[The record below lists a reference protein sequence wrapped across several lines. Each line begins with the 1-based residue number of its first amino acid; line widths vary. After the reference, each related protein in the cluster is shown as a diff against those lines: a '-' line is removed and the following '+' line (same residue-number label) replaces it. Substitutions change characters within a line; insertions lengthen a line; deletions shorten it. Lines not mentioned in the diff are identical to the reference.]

1 MTADLVLAIDQG
13 TTNTKALVVAADG
26 SVVTRAARPMKV
38 VYPQPGWAEQSA
50 TDLWATVHE
59 AVAEAL
65 RDVDRGRLAA
75 IAISNQ
81 RESVVLWDRAT
92 GAPIGPCV
100 IWQCRRS
107 SAACASLRARG
118 LAEAIRAKTGLG
130 LDPLFPASK
139 IAWLLDQHPSLR
151 PRAARGELAVGTI
164 DAWLLWNL
172 TGGRVHA
179 CDRSNASRTQLFD
192 IRRLAWDAELA
203 EIFRVPLAVLPEVR
217 PSDARF
223 GTTTTG
229 LAGIP
234 AGIPI
239 RAMMGDSH
247 AALYGHAVD
256 GPGTVKATYGTG
268 SSLMTL
274 TDGVVAS
281 THGLASTIAWSRGD
295 RVAHALEGNIS
306 VSAQAAAFMA
316 KMLGLADV
324 VALSALAETVDGSDG
339 VVFVPALVGL
349 GAPHWNDA
357 ARGLVTG
364 LSLGSTPA
372 HIARATFEA
381 IALQIVDVVEAM
393 EGDLHHP
400 LARLS
405 VDGGATANRFLMRL
419 QADLAGRP
427 IDVSGI
433 TELSAVGAAR
443 MAFAAIGGDDTRLFV
458 PEVTTFTPTLSPDRR
473 AAIRAT
479 WKSAVARAQA

>member
-26 SVVTRAARPMKV
+26 GIVARASRPMKV
-38 VYPQPGWAEQSA
+38 AYPRPGWAEQSA

-59 AVAEAL
+59 AMAEAI
-65 RDVDRGRLAA
+65 RGVDPRRLAA
-75 IAISNQ
+75 IAVSNQ

-92 GAPIGPCV
+92 GEPIGPCI

-107 SAACASLRARG
+107 ASVCAELQARG
-118 LAEAIRAKTGLG
+118 LSDRIRATTGLG

-139 IAWLLDQHPSLR
+139 IAWLLDQRPDLR
-151 PRAARGELAVGTI
+151 TRAARGELAVGTI

-172 TGGRVHA
+172 TDGRAHA

-203 EIFRVPLAVLPEVR
+203 EIFRVPLSVLPQVR
-217 PSDARF
+217 PSDDRF
-223 GTTTTG
+223 GTTAVG

-234 AGIPI
+234 SGIPI

-316 KMLGLADV
+316 KMLGLPDV
-324 VALSALAETVDGSDG
+324 AALSALAETVEDADG

-349 GAPHWNDA
+349 GAPHWDPA

-364 LSLGSTPA
+364 LALGSTPA
-372 HIARATFEA
+372 HVARATFEA

-393 EGDLHHP
+393 EGDLDHP

-433 TELSAVGAAR
+433 AELSAVGAAR
-443 MAFAAIGGDDTRLFV
+443 MAFAAIAGSDADLFA
-458 PEVTTFTPTLSPDRR
+458 PEVTTFAPTMPADRR
-473 AAIRAT
+473 EAIRAD
-479 WKSAVARAQA
+479 WKRAVARARA